1 MSTASSSG
9 PDLAAVTRRQQKIWS
24 QGDFA
29 AIGSLHQIVS
39 ELLCEAVDLHAGQQV
54 LDVACGS
61 GNTAIAAARR
71 FCEVTG
77 LDFVPTLLD
86 RARARADAEGLPV
99 TFEEGDASR
108 LPFAD
113 ATFDAVLSTFGC
125 MFAPDQA
132 RTAAE
137 MARVCR
143 PGGKIGMASWT
154 PDSLPGTVFRIVAGY
169 IPPAPGLQPPTR
181 WGTEAGLRD
190 VFGDTISDLRIER
203 RDFIM
208 RYRSANH
215 WLDYFRENFGPLVS
229 AFAAL
234 DADGQH
240 RLADELL
247 ACVAAI
253 NTATDGTLVA
263 PAEYLE
269 VVIMRR

>member
-61 GNTAIAAARR
+61 GNTAIAATRR

-190 VFGDTISDLRIER
+190 VFGDTISELRIER

-234 DADGQH
+234 DADGQQ

-247 ACVAAI
+247 ASVAAI